1 MPSTGTAV
9 HRHRDRRRAAGSLAA
24 TVLLVAALG
33 ACNSSDDDEAEP
45 ARAASD
51 QPAVG
56 VKADGLIAFRRYL
69 DDAQTHGAVFTIR
82 PDGTGERQLTHPP
95 RGTVDDQPAISPD
108 GARIAFE
115 RCSEGEPCHVF
126 LMKSDGSD
134 QRLLDVRCKLKPICD
149 QEAPAWGPNGELVI
163 NLASGREK
171 TGSFGGQIQRSEIVV
186 LDLDTGTQRSVA
198 RMDSWQGD
206 IGQPVWSSD
215 GDEIA
220 YVQVWSPLSKRQ
232 GLALHAVSAQG
243 GRSRQI
249 TPYKI
254 AAGDHPDW
262 SPDGRWLIFRTDA
275 DRDNGPSR
283 LSLVHPDGSGL
294 RHFDTPGDT
303 VLSASFSPDGD
314 WIVYAAPGRFGVFDL
329 YVMRSDGTGNRPLT
343 RATEWDS
350 APEWGLRTGAR

>member
-1 MPSTGTAV
+1 VPSPGTPA
-9 HRHRDRRRAAGSLAA
+9 HRNRDRHRAVGFLAVA
-24 TVLLVAALG
+24 VLLVAALG
-33 ACNSSDDDEAEP
+33 ACSSGDDDGAEP
-45 ARAASD
+45 ARAEGG

-56 VKADGLIAFRRYL
+56 VKADGLIAFRRFF
-69 DDAQTHGAVFTIR
+69 DDAQTEGAVFTIR

-95 RGTVDDQPAISPD
+95 RGHVDSQPAISPD

-115 RCSEGEPCHVF
+115 RCAEGKPCHVF
-126 LMKSDGSD
+126 LMNSDGSD
-134 QRLLDVRCKLKPICD
+134 QRRLDVSCTLKPICD
-149 QEAPAWGPNGELVI
+149 DSAPAWGPNGELVI

-171 TGSFGGQIQRSEIVV
+171 TGGFGGQIQRSEIVIV
-186 LDLDTGTQRSVA
+186 DLEKGTQRSVA
-198 RMDSWQGD
+198 RMGAWQAD
-206 IGQPVWSSD
+206 VGQPVWSPD
-215 GDEIA
+215 GRQIA
-220 YVQVWSPLSKRQ
+220 YVQLWSPLSKRQ
-232 GLALHAVSAQG
+232 GIALHAVSTGG

-249 TPYKI
+249 TPYKL

-275 DRDNGPSR
+275 DQEDSPSE

-314 WIVYAAPGRFGVFDL
+314 WVVYSAPGRGGAFDL

-343 RATEWDS
+343 RATKWDS
-350 APEWGLRTGAR
+350 APEWGP